1 MTAIAERSQSD
12 GPPEW
17 TGAALRLSAVA
28 LVGVV
33 WISSAIFGA
42 YILAYYGG
50 AIPAGTMEQ
59 WNATL
64 PALYESHTPMA
75 SAGMGLHFFAGA
87 TLLLLGPVQLI
98 GEIRAK
104 APVVHRWIGRVYA
117 FAAFAAGVGGLVFIL
132 LKGTV
137 GGWMMTTAFAAYGA
151 LMVLAAVQTVR
162 HAMARRIEIHRAW
175 AIRLFALAIGSWL
188 YRIGYGLFFAI
199 GGRDNP
205 GHTDLFSGWF
215 DYVMDWAFFVPPLI
229 VAELFIRARRQR
241 ATTAGRIGATTTL
254 ALSAAFIAY
263 ATFFFTIFGWGPAI
277 LMRFGAA

>member
-1 MTAIAERSQSD
+1 MTALAQPMQ
-12 GPPEW
+12 PPQW
-17 TGAALRLSAVA
+17 TEGALKVASFA

-64 PALYESHTPMA
+64 PALYEPHTPVA
-75 SAGMGLHFFAGA
+75 SFGMGLHFFAGA
-87 TLLLLGPVQLI
+87 TLLLLGPIQLI
-98 GEIRAK
+98 GAVRRN
-104 APVVHRWIGRVYA
+104 APRVHHWIGRLYA
-117 FAAFAAGVGGLVFIL
+117 LAAFSAGVGGLIFIG

-137 GGWMMTTAFAAYGA
+137 GGVMMNVAFAAYGA

-175 AIRLFALAIGSWL
+175 AIRLYALAIGSWL
-188 YRIGYGLFFAI
+188 YRIGYGFFFAI
-199 GGRDNP
+199 MGAEDP
-205 GHTDLFSGWF
+205 GHTEQFTGWF

-229 VAELFIRARRQR
+229 IAEMFIRARRSQ
-241 ATTAGRIGATTTL
+241 ASTAARMGATVTL
-254 ALSAAFIAY
+254 GLGAALVAY
-263 ATFFFTIFGWGPAI
+263 ATFFFTVFGWGPAI
-277 LMRFGAA
+277 LMRFGAAA

>member
-1 MTAIAERSQSD
+1 MTALAQPMQ
-12 GPPEW
+12 PPQW
-17 TGAALRLSAVA
+17 TEGALKVASFA

-50 AIPAGTMEQ
+50 AIPAGTMQQ

-64 PALYESHTPMA
+64 PALYEAHTPVA
-75 SAGMGLHFFAGA
+75 SFGMGLHFFAGA

-98 GEIRAK
+98 GAVRRRAP
-104 APVVHRWIGRVYA
+104 AVHRWIGRVYA
-117 FAAFAAGVGGLVFIL
+117 FAAFAAGVGGLIFIA

-137 GGWMMTTAFAAYGA
+137 GGWMMTAAFAAYGA
-151 LMVLAAVQTVR
+151 LMVLASAQTVR
-162 HAMARRIEIHRAW
+162 HAMARNIDVHRAW

-199 GGRDNP
+199 MGAEDP
-205 GHTDLFSGWF
+205 GHTATFDGWF

-229 VAELFIRARRQR
+229 IAEMFIRARR
-241 ATTAGRIGATTTL
+241 TGGSTVGRVGATAVL
-254 ALSAAFIAY
+254 GASAGLIAF
-263 ATFFFTIFGWGPAI
+263 ATFFFTVIGWGPAI
-277 LMRFGAA
+277 LMRFGA

>member
-1 MTAIAERSQSD
+1 MTALAQPMQ
-12 GPPEW
+12 PPQW
-17 TGAALRLSAVA
+17 TGAALKAASIA
-28 LVGVV
+28 LVAVV

-64 PALYESHTPMA
+64 PALYEPHTPVA
-75 SAGMGLHFFAGA
+75 SFGMGLHFFAGA
-87 TLLLLGPVQLI
+87 TLLLLGPIQLI
-98 GEIRAK
+98 GAVRK
-104 APVVHRWIGRVYA
+104 AAPKVHHWLGRLYA
-117 FAAFAAGVGGLVFIL
+117 LAAFSAGVGGLIFIA

-137 GGWMMTTAFAAYGA
+137 GGMMMTVAFAAYGA
-151 LMVLAAVQTVR
+151 LMVVAAVETVR
-162 HAMARRIEIHRAW
+162 HAMARRIDTHRAW

-205 GHTDLFSGWF
+205 GHAADFSGWF

-229 VAELFIRARRQR
+229 VAEMFIRAQR
-241 ATTAGRIGATTTL
+241 SQATTVGRMSASL
-254 ALSAAFIAY
+254 ALGLGAAFIAY
-263 ATFFFTIFGWGPAI
+263 ATFFFTVFGWGPAI
-277 LMRFGAA
+277 LMRFGAAA

>member
-1 MTAIAERSQSD
+1 MTALAQPMQ
-12 GPPEW
+12 PPHW
-17 TGAALRLSAVA
+17 TEAALKVASTA

-64 PALYESHTPMA
+64 PALYEPHTPVA
-75 SAGMGLHFFAGA
+75 SFGMGLHFFAGA
-87 TLLLLGPVQLI
+87 TLLLFGPIQLI
-98 GEIRAK
+98 GAVRRS
-104 APVVHRWIGRVYA
+104 APKVHHWIGRLYA
-117 FAAFAAGVGGLVFIL
+117 LAAFAAGVGGLVFIA

-137 GGWMMTTAFAAYGA
+137 GGVMMNVAFAAYGV

-162 HAMARRIEIHRAW
+162 HAMARRIDIHRAW

-188 YRIGYGLFFAI
+188 YRMGYGLFFAI

-205 GHTDLFSGWF
+205 GHTAAFDGWY
-215 DYVMDWAFFVPPLI
+215 DHIMNWTFFVPPLI
-229 VAELFIRARRQR
+229 VAEMFIRARRSQ
-241 ATTAGRIGATTTL
+241 ATTAGRMGATVTL
-254 ALSAAFIAY
+254 GLGAAFIAY
-263 ATFFFTIFGWGPAI
+263 ATFFFTVMGWGPAI
-277 LMRFGAA
+277 LMRFGA

>member
-1 MTAIAERSQSD
+1 MTAVAQPM
-12 GPPEW
+12 PPPQW
-17 TGAALRLSAVA
+17 TASALQWASIA

-64 PALYESHTPMA
+64 PALYEAHTPVA
-75 SAGMGLHFFAGA
+75 SFGMGLHFFAGA

-98 GEIRAK
+98 GEVRRR
-104 APVVHRWIGRVYA
+104 APVVHHWIGRVYA
-117 FAAFAAGVGGLVFIL
+117 FAAFAAGVGGLTFIA

-137 GGWMMTTAFAAYGA
+137 GGPMMTVAFATYGA

-188 YRIGYGLFFAI
+188 YRMGYGLFFAI
-199 GGRDNP
+199 MGPDDPGRTADF
-205 GHTDLFSGWF
+205 TGWF

-229 VAELFIRARRQR
+229 VAEMFIRARR
-241 ATTAGRIGATTTL
+241 TGGSTVGRVGATAVL
-254 ALSAAFIAY
+254 GASAGLIAF
-263 ATFFFTIFGWGPAI
+263 ATFFFTMMGWGPAI

>member
-1 MTAIAERSQSD
+1 MTAIADRTD
-12 GPPEW
+12 PPEW
-17 TGAALRLSAVA
+17 TGALLRISGVA
-28 LVGVV
+28 LVGAV

-64 PALYESHTPMA
+64 PALYEAHTPMA

-98 GEIRAK
+98 GEIRTR
-104 APVVHRWIGRVYA
+104 APAVHRWIGRVYA
-117 FAAFAAGVGGLVFIL
+117 LAAFAAGIGGLTFIL

-137 GGWMMTTAFAAYGA
+137 GGWMMNIAFAAYGA
-151 LMVLAAVQTVR
+151 LMVLAAVETVR
-162 HAMARRIEIHRAW
+162 HAMARRIETHRAW

-205 GHTDLFSGWF
+205 GHTELFSGWF

-229 VAELFIRARRQR
+229 IAEMFIRARRQQ
-241 ATTAGRIGATTTL
+241 ATTVGRIGATTTL
-254 ALSAAFIAY
+254 TLGALFVAY
-263 ATFFFTIFGWGPAI
+263 ATFFFTVMGWGPAI
-277 LMRFGAA
+277 LMRFGGA